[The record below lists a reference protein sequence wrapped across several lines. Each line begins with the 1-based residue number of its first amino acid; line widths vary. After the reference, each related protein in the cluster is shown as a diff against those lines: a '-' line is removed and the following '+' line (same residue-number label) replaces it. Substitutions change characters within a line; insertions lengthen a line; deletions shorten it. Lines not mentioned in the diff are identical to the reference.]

1 MNAPPP
7 IELNPR
13 GAVRHTVIW
22 LHGLGADGRDFL
34 SIVPGLRL
42 PEELGVRFVFPNA
55 PAMPVTVNGGY
66 VMPAWYDIYGSDI
79 DAVIDVEGIMRS
91 AEYLQGLVEEERERC
106 VAAEH
111 VLLAGFSQGGVVAL
125 AAALHMDSPLAGVM
139 ALSTYLPEQV
149 MPEQSLPRQ
158 IFQAHGRMDKVV
170 PCAVGLAAR
179 ERLLAQGHQVEWHEY
194 DMAHSVCAEEVAD
207 IREWLLKRL
216 EEGAS
221 AV

>member
-7 IELNPR
+7 IELNPE
-13 GAVRHTVIW
+13 GTVRHTIIW

-42 PEELGVRFVFPNA
+42 PEALGVRFVFPNA

-79 DAVIDVEGIMRS
+79 DAVIDVAGIMRS
-91 AEYLQGLVEEERERC
+91 AEYLQGLVEAE
-106 VAAEH
+106 VAGGVSPEN
-111 VLLAGFSQGGVVAL
+111 VVLAGFSQGGVVAL
-125 AAALHMDSPLAGVM
+125 AAALHLDGPLAGVM
-139 ALSTYLPEQV
+139 ALSAYLPEQV

-158 IFQAHGRMDKVV
+158 IFQAHGRMDEVV
-170 PCAVGLAAR
+170 PYAVGLAAR
-179 ERLLAQGHQVEWHEY
+179 ERLLAQGHQVRWHEY

-207 IREWLLKRL
+207 IREWLLERL
-216 EEGAS
+216 
-221 AV
+221 V